1 MAVRSLQGFDK
12 VELVS
17 VLTGKNGCFLVVLD
31 ELVHSVETPLADAVH
46 PLTALHL
53 EVLVLARC
61 LQGDGE
67 IAWLK
72 KDTQKLVHEHH
83 CVSEL

>member
-1 MAVRSLQGFDK
+1 MAGGGSLQGFDK

-17 VLTGKNGCFLVVLD
+17 VLTGENRCFLVVLD
-31 ELVHSVETPLADAVH
+31 ELVHSVETPLPDAVH
-46 PLTALHL
+46 TLAALHL

-67 IAWLK
+67 VVRLK
-72 KDTQKLVHEHH
+72 KEKRTYHIAVLVN
-83 CVSEL
+83 